1 MTSDNGA
8 PNSPKDDT
16 PKDDTPK
23 DIAGLMPLLTLA
35 NKLGFVYGSDD
46 ISMLLYTLIR
56 RERPRNI
63 VELGTGLGVSTFW
76 MAQAL
81 KEVGAGQIW
90 TLDDGSHW
98 APEGKLQKA
107 LFYIQDQAPFDCLAT
122 ETLDYPGYI
131 RATSELLGLSEQL
144 KFSNCRIDL
153 ADEEVLTKCDY
164 PFQGQPIDL
173 IFADINRAPAT
184 ILNVFFHFLPLLAES
199 ASIFIDS
206 ASTSQTGF
214 LFLEQL
220 VAQLNQSKVPR
231 RFLATQNQQR
241 QRALMSQVAIRRFTL
256 MHLVERKPRDQ
267 NSTAWIRVEPIDYVP
282 HPATHMKP

>member
-1 MTSDNGA
+1 MTADSTA
-8 PNSPKDDT
+8 PNPPQDDA
-16 PKDDTPK
+16 PK
-23 DIAGLMPLLTLA
+23 DIESLVPLLTLA

-56 RERPRNI
+56 RERPRRI

-90 TLDDGSHW
+90 TVDDGSHW
-98 APEGKLQKA
+98 APEGKLQRA
-107 LFYIQDQAPFDCLAT
+107 IAYLQDQAPFDRLPAAA
-122 ETLDYPGYI
+122 LDYPGYI
-131 RATSELLGLSEQL
+131 RQTGELLGLTEQI
-144 KFSNCRIDL
+144 KFSNTRVDL
-153 ADEEVLTKCDY
+153 ADEDVLAKCDY
-164 PFQGQPIDL
+164 PFQGQQIDL

-184 ILNVFFHFLPLLAES
+184 ILNVFFHFLPMMAES
-199 ASIFIDS
+199 GSIFIDS

-231 RFLATQNQQR
+231 RFLATQNPQR
-241 QRALMSQVAIRRFTL
+241 QRALMNQVAIRRFTL

-267 NSTAWIRVEPIDYVP
+267 NSTAWIKVEPVDYLP
-282 HPATHMKP
+282 HPTARMKQ